1 MTNDEV
7 NRAMATHLWR
17 YGLPRLPEAEIDRDG
32 RRVDLSG
39 VSWRCN
45 AATAH
50 VAINWPRLEVSN
62 VIVNYALRRWAIMLT
77 TQKSGAS
84 VGQDVKTIACVLAG
98 RAIESRRV
106 VSSRRASLW
115 EELGDIDHP
124 RDLRP
129 ALRAVVESSI
139 QTLRESKQLASFYVI
154 RQWYV
159 WCAGMLTGLGFDKS
173 FAQDLD
179 EIRIPARPS
188 KLAVDLEDEDCGP
201 LWDVEVTL
209 LRRALNDDTSM
220 QRVDVMQRV
229 ATALSLAYGR
239 NPANFCLLRET
250 DLRNSLEGF
259 AVPAQWMLSIPR
271 IKKRGVGPRQA
282 FVEERVSEELLML
295 LQQLLEVNKTVD
307 CGRYP
312 RPLFMRNRVDKWR
325 QDTDMGEFAYHITSY
340 QFSDLVKGFA
350 QRMSLVSPRTL
361 RRIRIAPR
369 RLRYTFATTMVELG
383 VSRGMLATM
392 LDHSDTQHV
401 HVYYA
406 LKGRRMT
413 RILDRAAALKLGPL
427 MDLFK
432 GKIIP
437 SNDQAINGE
446 RPDKRVAFAGDVTA
460 IAPVEVGTCGKS
472 GLCALDPP
480 FSCYVCPKFQPY
492 RQADHRAVLDALLI
506 GRAQR
511 MQQLGTRVAVQLDEV
526 IYAVAQVVDTV
537 EGKVDGAGTN
547 A

>member
-1 MTNDEV
+1 MTNDDV
-7 NRAMATHLWR
+7 NQAMGAHLRR
-17 YGLPRLPEAEIDRDG
+17 YGLPPLPGGEIDRDG

-39 VSWRCN
+39 VTWRCN
-45 AATAH
+45 VATDH
-50 VAINWPRLEVSN
+50 VALNWSRLEVGN
-62 VIVNYALRRWAIMLT
+62 VILSYALRRWAIVLLT
-77 TQKSGAS
+77 QRSGATVYQS
-84 VGQDVKTIACVLAG
+84 VETTVSVLTGKPEKG
-98 RAIESRRV
+98 REVI
-106 VSSRRASLW
+106 SSRQASLW
-115 EELGDIDHP
+115 IGLVGIHDPQH
-124 RDLRP
+124 LRP
-129 ALRAVVESSI
+129 ALCEVVKSAV
-139 QTLRESKQLASFYVI
+139 QALRQSKRLDSFYVI
-154 RQWYV
+154 RHWYA
-159 WCAGMLTGLGFDKS
+159 WCAEMLTCLGFDK
-173 FAQDLD
+173 AAAEELD
-179 EIRIPARPS
+179 EIRIPVRPS
-188 KLAVDLEDEDCGP
+188 RLAVELEDDNCGP

-209 LRRALNDDTSM
+209 LRRALTDDTSM
-220 QRVDVMQRV
+220 HRVHVMQRA
-229 ATALSLAYGR
+229 ATALCLAYGR
-239 NPANFCLLRET
+239 NPANFALLREA
-250 DLRNSLEGF
+250 DLRNSLAGF
-259 AVPAQWMLSIPR
+259 TVPAQWVLAIPR
-271 IKKRGVGPRQA
+271 IKKRGLGARQA
-282 FVEERVSEELLML
+282 FVEEPVSEELLTF
-295 LQQLLEVNKTVD
+295 LQQLLEINKAID
-307 CGRYP
+307 CGSYP
-312 RPLFMRNRVDKWR
+312 RPLFMRRRVDAWR
-325 QDTDMGEFAYHITSY
+325 QDTDMGEFGYHIRSD
-340 QFSDLVKGFA
+340 QFAKLVKDFGR
-350 QRMSLVSPRTL
+350 RMRLVSPRTL
-361 RRIRIAPR
+361 NSIHITPR

-383 VSRGMLATM
+383 VSRGTLATL

-506 GRAQR
+506 GREQR